1 MVRAGPLPMTA
12 DRIYEVSFCPGER
25 ARNLR
30 KGEVRMIKSTVH
42 EGYGLLRQK
51 ILRLLEDPPF
61 SSDGSRLI
69 EEAVYSTNHLVLTH
83 GRQPDSTPIQL
94 SDDNTARQARALDDA
109 IRTAETA
116 SEDDSDVSTIEVEIA
131 GIWLRL
137 PVRVLSPRAALRLP
151 QHDMFT
157 RDSFHGFTPVIPPP
171 TNGTSRTLTTRVKTE
186 R

>member
-1 MVRAGPLPMTA
+1 MTA
-12 DRIYEVSFCPGER
+12 ELVYEVSFCRGDR
-25 ARNLR
+25 ARNPR

-42 EGYGLLRQK
+42 EGYGLLRQR

-83 GRQPDSTPIQL
+83 GRQPDSTPVQL
-94 SDDNTARQARALDDA
+94 SDDNTARQARALDT
-109 IRTAETA
+109 TAETA

-137 PVRVLSPRAALRLP
+137 PVRVSSPRAALRLP
-151 QHDMFT
+151 QHDMLT